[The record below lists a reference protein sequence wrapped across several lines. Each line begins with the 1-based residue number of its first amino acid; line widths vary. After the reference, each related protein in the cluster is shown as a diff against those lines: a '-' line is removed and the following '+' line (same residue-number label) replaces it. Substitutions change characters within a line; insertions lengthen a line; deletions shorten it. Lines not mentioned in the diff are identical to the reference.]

1 MSDEQG
7 PGGFTK
13 LVGVAPALMDDGRAV
28 FTVGLG
34 PAHLNPNG
42 VTHGG
47 VVYTLADTAMGAAL
61 VTRLEPGERCV
72 TLEIKINYLA
82 PAATGTLRCD
92 ARLLDRTRRVAVL
105 EARVTD
111 GDGRLIAV
119 AIGSFYVTTG
129 DSVPSSKSR

>member
-1 MSDEQG
+1 MSRDTG

-13 LVGVAPALMDDGRAV
+13 LVGVEPSLMDDGRAV
-28 FTVGLG
+28 FTVALG
-34 PAHLNPNG
+34 PDHLNPNG
-42 VTHGG
+42 ITHGG

-61 VTRLEPGERCV
+61 VTRLEPGERCA

-82 PAATGTLRCD
+82 PAVTGKLACE

-111 GDGRLIAV
+111 ADARLIAV
-119 AIGSFYVTTG
+119 ATGSFYVTSAKG
-129 DSVPSSKSR
+129 AS